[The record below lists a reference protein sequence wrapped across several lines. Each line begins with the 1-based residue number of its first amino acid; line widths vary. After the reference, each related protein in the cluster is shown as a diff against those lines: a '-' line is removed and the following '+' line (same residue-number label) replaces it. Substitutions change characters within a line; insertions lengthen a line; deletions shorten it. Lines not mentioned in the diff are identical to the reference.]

1 MNENS
6 INTRCPACDTAF
18 NVTKGQLKVADG
30 LVRCG
35 GCLHVF
41 NALPPASDSAKEKHT
56 PEQTTTPLA
65 TMAKKIRQ
73 ETSPEIPQQPSA
85 IQQKPTAHTQQHPI
99 QLSIQL
105 PLPKNDLELNEDALI
120 ENRLSRYIT
129 NLLIILLIALCAT
142 QILWFQKDKWLQE
155 DLLRP
160 AYQALYSL
168 LDKPLPARRAH
179 KQIVNKQLIIQPHE
193 ELADAIRISILLENN
208 APFSQPF
215 PTLQLLF
222 TDVKGRTTAQRT
234 LLAHEYINT
243 QLFPHQLI
251 PSKQPV
257 QIQLDM
263 MAPGH
268 RAVGYQLNL
277 IPY

>member
-6 INTRCPACDTAF
+6 INTRCPACGTAF
-18 NVTKGQLKVADG
+18 NVTNGQLKVADG

-41 NALPPASDSAKEKHT
+41 NAIPPASTSSKEKHK
-56 PEQTTTPLA
+56 PEQATTPPA

-73 ETSPEIPQQPSA
+73 KTSPEIPQQPPSF
-85 IQQKPTAHTQQHPI
+85 QQQPTAHTQQHTM
-99 QLSIQL
+99 LL
-105 PLPKNDLELNEDALI
+105 PLPKNELEFNEDTLT

-129 NLLIILLIALCAT
+129 NFLIILLIALCAA

-160 AYQALYSL
+160 TYQVFYSL

-179 KQIVNKQLIIQPHE
+179 QQIINKQLIIQPHE
-193 ELADAIRISILLENN
+193 ELADAIRISILLENS

-243 QLFPHQLI
+243 LLFPHQLM
-251 PSKQPV
+251 PSKQPI

-263 MAPGH
+263 MAPGR
-268 RAVGYQLNL
+268 RAIGYQLNL
-277 IPY
+277 IPG